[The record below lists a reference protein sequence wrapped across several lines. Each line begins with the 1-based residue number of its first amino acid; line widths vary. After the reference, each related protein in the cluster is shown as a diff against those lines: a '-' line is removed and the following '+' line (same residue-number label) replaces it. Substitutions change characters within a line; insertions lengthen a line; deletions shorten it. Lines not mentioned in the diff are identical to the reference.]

1 VAALR
6 REKGEIV
13 IFAGPGIMTGDII
26 AQRQSTI
33 LSAARTAS

>member
-13 IFAGPGIMTGDII
+13 IFASPGHKSGDII
-26 AQRQSTI
+26 AQRQSTTR
-33 LSAARTAS
+33 SAI